1 MLLYYIARQRP
12 IAQLEVVLKL
22 RVAMKAHVGRQITV
36 PLENQPGQLARL
48 CQLLAERSVS
58 VEALSV
64 IEGVEHGVV
73 RLLTSDHQECKQT
86 LSKSGFFVI
95 EGDVL
100 VLDLT
105 DKVGK
110 LAQASAAL
118 AHAKVNI
125 DYLYG
130 SVGQAGM
137 PARIILKASDLGR
150 AREILEKLQD

>member
-1 MLLYYIARQRP
+1 
-12 IAQLEVVLKL
+12 
-22 RVAMKAHVGRQITV
+22 MKANVGRQITV
-36 PLENQPGQLARL
+36 PLENQPGQLAKL
-48 CQLLAERSVS
+48 CQLLAECAVS
-58 VEALSV
+58 VEAISI

-73 RLLTSDHQECKQT
+73 RLLTSDHQQCKQT

-95 EGDVL
+95 EGEVL
-100 VLDLT
+100 VLDLA

-110 LAQASAAL
+110 LAQVSAAL
-118 AHAKVNI
+118 AQAKVNI

-137 PARIILKASDLGR
+137 PTRIILKASDLGR

>member
-1 MLLYYIARQRP
+1 
-12 IAQLEVVLKL
+12 
-22 RVAMKAHVGRQITV
+22 MKAHVDRQITV

-58 VEALSV
+58 VEAISV

-73 RLLTSDHQECKQT
+73 RLLTSDHQQCKQA
-86 LSKSGFFVI
+86 LSKNGFFVI

-105 DKVGK
+105 DKVGQ
-110 LAQASAAL
+110 LAQVSAAL
-118 AHAKVNI
+118 AQSKVNI

-130 SVGQAGM
+130 SVGQAGKRT
-137 PARIILKASDLGR
+137 RIILKASDPGR
-150 AREILEKLQD
+150 AREILENLQD

>member
-1 MLLYYIARQRP
+1 MN
-12 IAQLEVVLKL
+12 
-22 RVAMKAHVGRQITV
+22 AHVDRQITV

-58 VEALSV
+58 VEAISV

-73 RLLTSDHQECKQT
+73 RLLTSDHQQCKQT
-86 LSKSGFFVI
+86 LSKNGFFVI

-105 DKVGK
+105 DKIGK
-110 LAQASAAL
+110 LAQVSAAL
-118 AHAKVNI
+118 AQAKVNI

-130 SVGQAGM
+130 SVGQAGK
-137 PARIILKASDLGR
+137 PTRIILKASDPGR
-150 AREILEKLQD
+150 ALEVLERLQD